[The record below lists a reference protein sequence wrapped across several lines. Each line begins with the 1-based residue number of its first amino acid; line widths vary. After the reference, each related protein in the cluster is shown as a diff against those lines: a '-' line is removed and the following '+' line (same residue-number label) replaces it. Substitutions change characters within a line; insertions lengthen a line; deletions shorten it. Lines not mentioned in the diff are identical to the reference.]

1 MNKIQDI
8 VVPTKGTGKYLEV
21 RALTFNLTPTN
32 GISLYWAIYT
42 EQTNTDEEGVET
54 KSPGSLVLEGNLYMP
69 QEEYDKWGLDDTFV
83 IDWTATQLNLVL
95 IEETTEPTEPTE

>member
-32 GISLYWAIYT
+32 GISLYWAVYS

-54 KSPGSLVLEGNLYMP
+54 KTPGSIILEGNLHMP
-69 QEEYDKWGLDDTFV
+69 QEKYELWGTDDTFV
-83 IDWTATQLNLVL
+83 IDWAATELNLTL
-95 IEETTEPTEPTE
+95 ITETE

>member
-54 KSPGSLVLEGNLYMP
+54 KTPGSIILEGNLSFP
-69 QEEYDKWGLDDTFV
+69 QDQYELWGTDDSFV
-83 IDWTATQLNLVL
+83 TDWALTELNLTK
-95 IEETTEPTEPTE
+95 I

>member
-42 EQTNTDEEGVET
+42 EQTSVNSEEVEV
-54 KSPGSLVLEGNLYMP
+54 SGPGTIVLEGNLYMP
-69 QEEYDKWGLDDTFV
+69 QEKYELWGTDDTFV
-83 IDWTATQLNLVL
+83 INWAAEQLYLTL
-95 IEETTEPTEPTE
+95 IAESN